1 MFTQILKLIRIPQWI
16 KNFFVFV
23 PLVFSLNL
31 FKGNYF
37 LTSLT
42 GFFVFCLTSSIVY
55 IINDI
60 ADAEADGAHPKKKN
74 RPIASGKISARQ
86 GIIIS
91 VIFTIGVVILCLN
104 VTTSFIFFLV
114 LFFLINFLYSIKLKH
129 IVLLDIFSIAAGF
142 LIRVL
147 AGAVIIGVTISSW
160 LILTTMFIS
169 LFLAVMK
176 RHSELE
182 ILPENSSAETRKV
195 LAFYSLNFADQLATV
210 AAAGV
215 IICYALYTVSERTIT
230 IFRTENLIY
239 TTPFVVFGIFRYMFL
254 VYMNKQ
260 GENTTQILLTDLQMI
275 ITVILYGTVTLLIIY
290 GVLI

>member
-1 MFTQILKLIRIPQWI
+1 MFRQVLKLIRIPQWI

-31 FKGNYF
+31 FRGNYF
-37 LTSLT
+37 LTSLL
-42 GFFVFCLTSSIVY
+42 GFAAFCLTSSIVY

-60 ADAEADGAHPKKKN
+60 ADVEADRAHPKKKN
-74 RPIASGKISARQ
+74 RPIASGKISPKQ
-86 GIIIS
+86 GLVIS
-91 VIFTIGVVILCLN
+91 FFFAVAAAVICLFADTN
-104 VTTSFIFFLV
+104 FVLLLI
-114 LFFLINFLYSIKLKH
+114 LFFLINVLYSMKLKH

-147 AGAVIIGVTISSW
+147 AGAVIINVAISSW
-160 LILTTMFIS
+160 LVLTTMFIS

-182 ILPENSSAETRKV
+182 VVANGSNAETRKV
-195 LAFYSLNFADQLATV
+195 LAFYSLNFADQIATV
-210 AAAGV
+210 TAAGV
-215 IICYALYTVSERTIT
+215 IICYALYTVAERTIT
-230 IFRTENLIY
+230 VFGTDNLIY

-260 GENTTQILLTDLQMI
+260 GENTTQLLISDIQMI
-275 ITVILYGTVTLLIIY
+275 ITVILYAAVTLLIIY
-290 GVLI
+290 GPF

>member
-1 MFTQILKLIRIPQWI
+1 MLTQVLKLIRIPQWI
-16 KNFFVFV
+16 KNLFVFV

-31 FKGNYF
+31 FHTDYLLISIKAF
-37 LTSLT
+37 I
-42 GFFVFCLTSSIVY
+42 VFCLTSSIVY

-60 ADAEADGAHPKKKN
+60 TDAEADRAHPKKKN
-74 RPIASGKISARQ
+74 RPIASGKISPGQ
-86 GIIIS
+86 GG
-91 VIFTIGVVILCLN
+91 VIAVVLAAVVAILCINLN
-104 VTTSFIFFLV
+104 LSFVLLLI
-114 LFFLINFLYSIKLKH
+114 LFFLINVLYSLKLKH
-129 IVLLDIFSIAAGF
+129 VVLLDIFSIAAGF

-147 AGAVIIGVTISSW
+147 SGAVVISVAVSSW

-182 ILPENSSAETRKV
+182 IVENGSNIETRKV

-230 IFRTENLIY
+230 VFKTENLIY
-239 TTPFVVFGIFRYMFL
+239 TTPFVVFGIFRYMYL

-260 GENTTQILLTDLQMI
+260 GENTTKILVSDMQMTVTVALYIIVTLMI
-275 ITVILYGTVTLLIIY
+275 IYSAI
-290 GVLI
+290 

>member
-1 MFTQILKLIRIPQWI
+1 MFNQVLKLIRIPQWI
-16 KNFFVFV
+16 KNLFVFV

-31 FKGNYF
+31 FRADYL
-37 LTSLT
+37 LTSLI
-42 GFFVFCLTSSIVY
+42 GFVAFCLTSSIVY

-60 ADAEADGAHPKKKN
+60 ADVEADRAHPKKKN
-74 RPIASGKISARQ
+74 RPIASGKISVKQ
-86 GIIIS
+86 GLFIALIFGIAAS
-91 VIFTIGVVILCLN
+91 VVCLFADLN
-104 VTTSFIFFLV
+104 FVLLLI
-114 LFFLINFLYSIKLKH
+114 LFFLINVLYSMKLKH

-147 AGAVIIGVTISSW
+147 AGAVIINVAISSW

-182 ILPENSSAETRKV
+182 VVAEGTSAETRKV
-195 LAFYSLNFADQLATV
+195 LAFYSLNFADQVATV

-215 IICYALYTVSERTIT
+215 IICYALYTVAERTIT
-230 IFRTENLIY
+230 VFGTENLIY

-260 GENTTQILLTDLQMI
+260 GENTTHLLISDIQMI
-275 ITVILYGTVTLLIIY
+275 ITVILYAGVTLLIIY
-290 GVLI
+290 GPF

>member
-1 MFTQILKLIRIPQWI
+1 MFNQVLKLIRIPQWI
-16 KNFFVFV
+16 KNLFVFV

-31 FKGNYF
+31 FRGDYF
-37 LTSLT
+37 LTSLL
-42 GFFVFCLTSSIVY
+42 GFAAFCLTSSIVY

-60 ADAEADGAHPKKKN
+60 ADVEADRAHPKKKN
-74 RPIASGKISARQ
+74 RPIASGR
-86 GIIIS
+86 IS
-91 VIFTIGVVILCLN
+91 VKQGLFIALIFGIAATVVCLFADLN
-104 VTTSFIFFLV
+104 FVLLLI
-114 LFFLINFLYSIKLKH
+114 LFFLINVLYSMKLKH

-142 LIRVL
+142 LLRVL
-147 AGAVIIGVTISSW
+147 AGAVIINVTISSW

-182 ILPENSSAETRKV
+182 VVAEGTSAETRKV
-195 LAFYSLNFADQLATV
+195 LAFYSLNFADQVATV

-215 IICYALYTVSERTIT
+215 IICYALYTVAERTIT
-230 IFRTENLIY
+230 VFGTENLIY

-260 GENTTQILLTDLQMI
+260 GENTTQLLISDIQMI
-275 ITVILYGTVTLLIIY
+275 VTVILYAGVTLLIIY
-290 GVLI
+290 GPF

>member
-1 MFTQILKLIRIPQWI
+1 MFTQIIKLIRIPQWI

-31 FKGNYF
+31 FHKELLF
-37 LTSLT
+37 TTLL
-42 GFFVFCLTSSIVY
+42 GFFIFCLTSSVVY

-60 ADAEADGAHPKKKN
+60 VDADADRAHPVKKQ
-74 RPIASGKISARQ
+74 RPIASRKISPSQ
-86 GIIIS
+86 GIII
-91 VIFTIGVVILCLN
+91 VAIFTLVIVLLCIGLN
-104 VTTSFIFFLV
+104 SSFIILLI
-114 LFFLINFLYSIKLKH
+114 LFFIINVLYSFKLKH
-129 IVLLDIFSIAAGF
+129 IVLLDVFSIAAGF

-147 AGAVIIGVTISSW
+147 AGAVIIGVAVSSW

-176 RHSELE
+176 RHSEIAMLSE
-182 ILPENSSAETRKV
+182 DSTVTTRKV
-195 LAFYSLNFADQLATV
+195 LAYYSLSFADQMATI

-230 IFRTENLIY
+230 VFKTENLIY

-254 VYMNKQ
+254 VYMNRQ
-260 GENTTQILLTDLQMI
+260 GENTTRILLTDVVMI
-275 ITVILYGTVTLLIIY
+275 ITVILYLLTTMFIIY
-290 GVLI
+290 NKY

>member
-1 MFTQILKLIRIPQWI
+1 MFRQVLKLIRIPQWI

-31 FKGNYF
+31 FRGDYV
-37 LTSLT
+37 LTSLL
-42 GFFVFCLTSSIVY
+42 GFAAFCLTSSMVY

-60 ADAEADGAHPKKKN
+60 MDVEADRAHPKKQN
-74 RPIASGKISARQ
+74 RPIAAGKVSPKQ
-86 GIIIS
+86 GLFIAL
-91 VIFTIGVVILCLN
+91 IFGITTAVLC
-104 VTTSFIFFLV
+104 FFADRNFVLLLI
-114 LFFLINFLYSIKLKH
+114 LFFLINVLYSVRLKH

-147 AGAVIIGVTISSW
+147 AGAVIINVAISSW

-182 ILPENSSAETRKV
+182 VVADRSNADTRKV
-195 LAFYSLNFADQLATV
+195 LAFYSINFADQVATV

-215 IICYALYTVSERTIT
+215 IICYALYTVAERTISV
-230 IFRTENLIY
+230 FGTENLIY

-260 GENTTQILLTDLQMI
+260 GENTTQLLISDLQMI
-275 ITVILYGTVTLLIIY
+275 ITVILYAGVTLFIIY
-290 GVLI
+290 GSF

>member
-1 MFTQILKLIRIPQWI
+1 MFRQVLKLIRIPQWI

-31 FKGNYF
+31 FRGNYF
-37 LTSLT
+37 LTSLL
-42 GFFVFCLTSSIVY
+42 GFAAFCLTSSIVY

-60 ADAEADGAHPKKKN
+60 ADVEADRAHPKKKN
-74 RPIASGKISARQ
+74 RPIASGKISPRQ
-86 GIIIS
+86 GLVIS
-91 VIFTIGVVILCLN
+91 FFFAVAAAVICLFADTN
-104 VTTSFIFFLV
+104 FVLLLI
-114 LFFLINFLYSIKLKH
+114 LFFLINVLYSMKLKH

-147 AGAVIIGVTISSW
+147 AGAVIINVAISSW
-160 LILTTMFIS
+160 LVLTTMFIS

-182 ILPENSSAETRKV
+182 VVANGSNAETRKV
-195 LAFYSLNFADQLATV
+195 LAFYSLNFADQIATV
-210 AAAGV
+210 TAAGV
-215 IICYALYTVSERTIT
+215 IICYALYTVAERTIT
-230 IFRTENLIY
+230 VFGTDNLIY

-260 GENTTQILLTDLQMI
+260 GENTTQLLISDIQMI
-275 ITVILYGTVTLLIIY
+275 ITVILYAAVTLLIIY
-290 GVLI
+290 GPF

>member
-1 MFTQILKLIRIPQWI
+1 MFIQVIKLIRIPQWI

-31 FKGNYF
+31 FNEKF
-37 LTSLT
+37 FITSLI
-42 GFFVFCLTSSIVY
+42 GFVAFCLTSSMIY

-60 ADAEADGAHPKKKN
+60 IDADADRAHPRKKN
-74 RPIASGKISARQ
+74 RPIAAGKISPKQ
-86 GIIIS
+86 GILIT
-91 VIFTIGVVILCLN
+91 VIFGIAVIILIYN
-104 VTTSFIFFLV
+104 TDINFILLLS
-114 LFFLINFLYSIKLKH
+114 LFFFINVLYSLKLKH
-129 IVLLDIFSIAAGF
+129 VVLLDIFSIAAGF

-147 AGAVIIGVTISSW
+147 AGAIIIQVAISSW

-182 ILPENSSAETRKV
+182 IVEKGSTTETRKV
-195 LAFYSLNFADQLATV
+195 LAFYSLNFADQLATI

-215 IICYALYTVSERTIT
+215 IICYALYTVSERTISV
-230 IFRTENLIY
+230 FRTENLIY
-239 TTPFVVFGIFRYMFL
+239 TTPFVVYGIFRYMFL

-260 GENTTQILLTDLQMI
+260 GENTTHILISDLQMI
-275 ITVILYGTVTLLIIY
+275 VTVVLYVVFTMLIIY
-290 GVLI
+290 GRF

>member
-1 MFTQILKLIRIPQWI
+1 MFIQVIKLIRIPQWI
-16 KNFFVFV
+16 KNLFVFV

-31 FKGNYF
+31 FKGNYL
-37 LTSLT
+37 LTSLL
-42 GFFVFCLTSSIVY
+42 GFAAFCLTSSIVY

-60 ADAEADGAHPKKKN
+60 ADAEADRAHPKKKN
-74 RPIASGKISARQ
+74 RPIASGKISPRQ
-86 GIIIS
+86 GLFIALFFAIAAA
-91 VIFTIGVVILCLN
+91 VVCLFADIN
-104 VTTSFIFFLV
+104 FVLLLI
-114 LFFLINFLYSIKLKH
+114 LFFLINVLYSIKLKH

-147 AGAVIIGVTISSW
+147 AGAIIIHVAISSW

-182 ILPENSSAETRKV
+182 VVAEGSSAETRKV
-195 LAFYSLNFADQLATV
+195 LAFYSLNFADQVATV

-215 IICYALYTVSERTIT
+215 IICYALYTVAERTIT
-230 IFRTENLIY
+230 VFGTENLIY

-260 GENTTQILLTDLQMI
+260 GENTTQLLISDIQMI
-275 ITVILYGTVTLLIIY
+275 VTVILYALVTLLIIY
-290 GVLI
+290 RPF

>member
-1 MFTQILKLIRIPQWI
+1 MFNQVLKLIRIPQWI
-16 KNFFVFV
+16 KNLFVFV

-31 FKGNYF
+31 FRGEYF
-37 LTSLT
+37 LTSLL
-42 GFFVFCLTSSIVY
+42 GFAAFCLTSSVIY

-60 ADAEADGAHPKKKN
+60 ADVEADRAHPRKKN
-74 RPIASGKISARQ
+74 RPIASGRISPKQ
-86 GIIIS
+86 GLLIAL
-91 VIFTIGVVILCLN
+91 IFGIAAAVLCLFADIN
-104 VTTSFIFFLV
+104 FALFLT
-114 LFFLINFLYSIKLKH
+114 LFFFINVLYSMKLKH

-147 AGAVIIGVTISSW
+147 AGAVIIQVVISSW

-182 ILPENSSAETRKV
+182 VVAEGSSVETRKV
-195 LAFYSLNFADQLATV
+195 LAFYSLNFADQIATV

-230 IFRTENLIY
+230 VFGTENLIY

-260 GENTTQILLTDLQMI
+260 GENTTQLLISDVQMI
-275 ITVILYGTVTLLIIY
+275 ITVILYAAVTLLIIY
-290 GVLI
+290 GPF

>member
-1 MFTQILKLIRIPQWI
+1 MFIQVIKLIRIPQWI
-16 KNFFVFV
+16 KNLFVFV

-31 FKGNYF
+31 FKGNYL
-37 LTSLT
+37 LTSLL
-42 GFFVFCLTSSIVY
+42 GFAAFCLTSSIVY

-60 ADAEADGAHPKKKN
+60 ADAEADRAHPKKKN
-74 RPIASGKISARQ
+74 RPIASGKISPRQ
-86 GIIIS
+86 GLFIALFFAIAAA
-91 VIFTIGVVILCLN
+91 VVCLFADIN
-104 VTTSFIFFLV
+104 FVLLLI
-114 LFFLINFLYSIKLKH
+114 LFFLINVLYSIKLKH

-147 AGAVIIGVTISSW
+147 AGAIIIHVAISSW

-182 ILPENSSAETRKV
+182 VVADGSSPETRKV
-195 LAFYSLNFADQLATV
+195 LAFYSLNFADQVATV

-215 IICYALYTVSERTIT
+215 IICYALYTVAERTIT
-230 IFRTENLIY
+230 VFGTENLIY

-260 GENTTQILLTDLQMI
+260 GENTTQLLISDIQMI
-275 ITVILYGTVTLLIIY
+275 VTVVLYALVTLLIIY
-290 GVLI
+290 HPF